1 MKSSHDAKLLK
12 TYKRIFKYAK
22 LNKSK
27 IFFWSSKKIKKIEVQ
42 HEKLLILSFLFQELR
57 AETISSIKMGL
68 HSNRPDS
75 ESELRIVPEQSRFR
89 PRKQQQQQCKE
100 PRFFQQSV
108 FFYFWFW
115 EFFEKVA
122 TVFGRSQLGSN
133 NFWNVF
139 AGHDQV
145 RIKI

>member
-1 MKSSHDAKLLK
+1 MVKNCWKGTKEYLNSRIEPMPNVSL
-12 TYKRIFKYAK
+12 IFKN
-22 LNKSK
+22 LCNNIRDSE
-27 IFFWSSKKIKKIEVQ
+27 IFLKFSNN
-42 HEKLLILSFLFQELR
+42 LSFLFQELR

-115 EFFEKVA
+115 EFFKKVA
-122 TVFGRSQLGSN
+122 TIFGRSQLGSS
-133 NFWNVF
+133 NFGNVF